1 MMKKVKTDIALV
13 GPLSGPRSDYGR
25 MLAQVADK
33 LKHSEGI
40 ECELFDDEAQPDAI
54 AACTS
59 QIISCG
65 ARIVVGHLNSFC
77 ATLAAPVY
85 LEKGIPLLLPAATKA
100 ELTHF
105 KNVFRICPDEG
116 KMLDMMVAVLE
127 KTPRL
132 AVFCDG
138 SRYGAHLLHLLRLRL
153 GRSFSCVD
161 KSRLVADTQVDT
173 VLALGVHRNLAE
185 LILHL
190 DLNNRSTNVICCDD
204 AAVDEFEHMVAQTRQ
219 RVSVIYPVGG
229 FEESVERALRLADQ
243 CMIEAPHEPMSYLQR
258 HQGFCDREYTMSE
271 FTLRHLD
278 LPNAVVNEFY

>member
-1 MMKKVKTDIALV
+1 M
-13 GPLSGPRSDYGR
+13 
-25 MLAQVADK
+25 
-33 LKHSEGI
+33 
-40 ECELFDDEAQPDAI
+40 
-54 AACTS
+54 
-59 QIISCG
+59 
-65 ARIVVGHLNSFC
+65 
-77 ATLAAPVY
+77 
-85 LEKGIPLLLPAATKA
+85 
-100 ELTHF
+100 
-105 KNVFRICPDEG
+105 
-116 KMLDMMVAVLE
+116 
-127 KTPRL
+127 
-132 AVFCDG
+132 
-138 SRYGAHLLHLLRLRL
+138 RL